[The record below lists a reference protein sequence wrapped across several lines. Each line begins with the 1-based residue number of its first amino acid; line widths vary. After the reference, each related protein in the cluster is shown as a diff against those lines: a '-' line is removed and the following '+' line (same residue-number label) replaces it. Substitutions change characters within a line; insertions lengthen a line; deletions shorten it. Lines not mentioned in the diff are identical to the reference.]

1 MQAPHQSSQRSH
13 TPGRM
18 HQQSMQ
24 QMQSMSAGMAPPG
37 MHVAVQMGHPPGNPN
52 SQPNGAY
59 QQMSSRGPPPHQ
71 GPPQRQSRQPMPPH
85 QGSSQ
90 PMQPQPGSQQQ
101 QQQAHQPPI
110 PPQQQ
115 MPPQG
120 QPQQQQQSG
129 QQQPPPP
136 PQSHQQITA
145 TQRLS
150 TMTEESWMQIGA
162 LSELMN
168 EPERALA
175 AYDSALRHNPYS
187 QPALT
192 QIANIY
198 RAREEFDKAVDF
210 FQRIV
215 HIDATNGEIWGA
227 IGNCYLMLDELPKA
241 YQAYQQAIIHLPNPK
256 EPKLWY
262 GIGILYDRYGSY
274 DHAEEA
280 FNAVMNMDPGF
291 EKATE
296 IYFRLGI
303 IHKCQNKYAQSL
315 ECFNRILS
323 DPPKPLTE
331 TDIWFQIGN
340 VHELN
345 SEFSMA
351 KDAYERVLQ
360 ENPQHG
366 KVLQQLGALYFR
378 PNTTLS
384 NIDAAVQLLMR
395 AIEVDSDKAEAHTWY
410 LLGRCYMV
418 QRQYNKAYEAYQQ
431 AVYRDGNNAN
441 YWCSIGVLYY
451 QINQYRD
458 ALDAYSRAIRINPYL
473 SEVWFDLGALYE
485 ACNNQVNDAID
496 AYTRAAELDRTNA
509 VIEQRLELLRRIQ
522 SSGQSS
528 LPHDSPPPP
537 PPVDPPIGPT
547 STGQPNA
554 PGGPAGESAIAG
566 GAPGS
571 LGQPPMS
578 GALGSSLAP
587 PPAEH
592 GHHPNDPV
600 VQHANQHQ
608 QQRGPG
614 SGPMSVQ
621 PPGPSAN
628 MPPQQQQQQQQPH
641 PQYAQQSKT
650 PQYPAAPGGR
660 PGYPED
666 GVYGRYDASSRPE
679 SRPVADGQG
688 HPPQYQS
695 HGPPGSG
702 SASGGAYPSS
712 APYSGAPYPQ
722 STMAQQHPAS
732 AGRPYSTTGH
742 PSSSVPYAPH
752 SQSAST
758 GPHRSEDVHMASRHH
773 SPVVTQQPRM
783 GQNQRNQQST
793 PVTDQGPLSASG
805 SAFHQAQP
813 PVNGSTS
820 FSGPPSA
827 APDGYGHSRS
837 PSRLQSPS
845 YRQQQSQAQAPPPMH
860 YQHSHGSE
868 SDRRTMRD
876 GQQIEYTADGAPNGA
891 HRQSFSRHDSIK
903 AGNVTPSQPQ
913 QPQSASR
920 RSDTRGSFSGDR
932 DGDVAM
938 ADTQYSA
945 FKAAALR
952 DGPGAVVASAAGG
965 ASVVTASSAI
975 LPQVTTPAPP
985 SDLAMSSSSTPALS
999 GPTTAPMRLPPV
1011 QVGGG
1016 GGSSSSSFSAV
1027 GPTTQ
1032 PFSTR
1037 NGTPAMLSAVD
1048 EGSKP
1053 VAITNGSHLTS
1064 STISAP
1070 GGTQSLATA
1079 ISASDEDKEGSAI
1092 NSLMSLSNV
1101 ATALTPRPQLSSPV
1115 AGKSATEAVVTSVVQ
1130 DAQRDDTSSANGA
1143 PRDGGIAS
1151 PSDSVSNNELA
1162 AAAATLKVSEEN
1174 GASADNQSA
1183 DGANALVDDSGERS
1197 GRSTPLAL
1205 ALAADTSSD
1214 QVASLSISSSTSSA
1228 TASSGVAALVPSKR
1242 SLSAAGSGDAVISQ
1256 SATPDNVASTSGG
1269 GQQPS
1274 EEPSG
1279 ASMPEDAGGLDEGA
1293 NRASSH
1299 DGEDID
1305 SDESGPRKRGRQY
1318 SPEQSLKAEM
1328 NQSTDG
1334 APAVTTGPSAKSAT
1348 ATTDGLEEG
1357 EEPEDGEIEDEPSGG
1372 DATKSHTSE
1381 DIVMDSGKV

>member
-18 HQQSMQ
+18 HPQSMQ

-37 MHVAVQMGHPPGNPN
+37 MHVAVQMGHPPANPN
-52 SQPNGAY
+52 NQPNGAY
-59 QQMSSRGPPPHQ
+59 QQMPSRGPPPHQ

-85 QGSSQ
+85 QGPSQ
-90 PMQPQPGSQQQ
+90 PMQPQPGPPPPQQQ

-115 MPPQG
+115 MQPQG
-120 QPQQQQQSG
+120 QPQQQQQ
-129 QQQPPPP
+129 QPPP

-145 TQRLS
+145 AQRLS
-150 TMTEESWMQIGA
+150 TMTEEVWMQIGS
-162 LSELMN
+162 LSEMMS

-291 EKATE
+291 DKATE

-303 IHKCQNKYAQSL
+303 IHKCQGKYAQSL
-315 ECFNRILS
+315 DCFNRILS

-351 KDAYERVLQ
+351 KDAYERVLL

-451 QINQYRD
+451 QINQYRY

-509 VIEQRLELLRRIQ
+509 VIEQRLDLLRRIQ

-554 PGGPAGESAIAG
+554 PGGPAGESSVAG

-578 GALGSSLAP
+578 GALGNGLAP

-592 GHHPNDPV
+592 GHHPGDPTAQQAH
-600 VQHANQHQ
+600 QH

-614 SGPMSVQ
+614 SGPMGMQ
-621 PPGPSAN
+621 PSGPSAT
-628 MPPQQQQQQQQPH
+628 MPPQHQQQQQQQQPH

-650 PQYPAAPGGR
+650 PQHPTAPGGR
-660 PGYPED
+660 PGYPEE
-666 GVYGRYDASSRPE
+666 GGYGRYDASSRPE

-688 HPPQYQS
+688 HPPQYQGQ
-695 HGPPGSG
+695 GPPGSG
-702 SASGGAYPSS
+702 GAYPGST
-712 APYSGAPYPQ
+712 PYSGAPYPQ
-722 STMAQQHPAS
+722 STMAQQQHPVS

-742 PSSSVPYAPH
+742 PSSSTPYAPH

-758 GPHRSEDVHMASRHH
+758 GPYRSEDVHMTSRHH
-773 SPVVTQQPRM
+773 SPIVTQQPRM
-783 GQNQRNQQST
+783 GQSQRNPQST
-793 PVTDQGPLSASG
+793 PVVDQGPPSAGG
-805 SAFHQAQP
+805 SAFHQAPP
-813 PVNGSTS
+813 PVNGYSS

-827 APDGYGHSRS
+827 APDGHGHSRS

-845 YRQQQSQAQAPPPMH
+845 YRQQQSQAQGPPPMH
-860 YQHSHGSE
+860 YQHSHNSE
-868 SDRRTMRD
+868 SDRRAMRD
-876 GQQIEYTADGAPNGA
+876 GQQAEYMAEGAPNGA

-903 AGNVTPSQPQ
+903 AGNATPSQPQ
-913 QPQSASR
+913 QPQSGSR
-920 RSDTRGSFSGDR
+920 RSETRGSFSGDR

-938 ADTQYSA
+938 EDTQYSA

-952 DGPGAVVASAAGG
+952 DGPSAVATSVAGG
-965 ASVVTASSAI
+965 ASVPTAASVN

-985 SDLAMSSSSTPALS
+985 SDVVMSSSSTPALS
-999 GPTTAPMRLPPV
+999 GPTAAPIRLPPV

-1016 GGSSSSSFSAV
+1016 GGGSSGFSAV
-1027 GPTTQ
+1027 GSTAQ
-1032 PFSTR
+1032 PFGTR
-1037 NGTPAMLSAVD
+1037 NGTPAMLTTAD
-1048 EGSKP
+1048 EGSKSI
-1053 VAITNGSHLTS
+1053 AITNGSLLSS
-1064 STISAP
+1064 STVSASG
-1070 GGTQSLATA
+1070 GGTTLSLVSA
-1079 ISASDEDKEGSAI
+1079 ISASDEDKEDSAI

-1101 ATALTPRPQLSSPV
+1101 ATTLTPRPQLSSPV
-1115 AGKSATEAVVTSVVQ
+1115 AGKSATEAVVTSVIQ
-1130 DAQRDDTSSANGA
+1130 DVQRDETSSANGTN
-1143 PRDGGIAS
+1143 GGRIAS
-1151 PSDSVSNNELA
+1151 PSDSVPNNELA

-1174 GASADNQSA
+1174 GVSA
-1183 DGANALVDDSGERS
+1183 DGERAPIADSGERS

-1205 ALAADTSSD
+1205 ALAADASND
-1214 QVASLSISSSTSSA
+1214 QVASLSTSSSTSSA

-1242 SLSAAGSGDAVISQ
+1242 SLSAAGSGDAVISPT
-1256 SATPDNVASTSGG
+1256 ATPDNVASTSGG
-1269 GQQPS
+1269 QP
-1274 EEPSG
+1274 PSDELSA
-1279 ASMPEDAGGLDEGA
+1279 ASVPGDAGGRDEGA

-1299 DGEDID
+1299 EGEDND

-1318 SPEQSLKAEM
+1318 SPEQSLNAEISE
-1328 NQSTDG
+1328 STDG
-1334 APAVTTGPSAKSAT
+1334 APAATAGSSAKAVSASSE
-1348 ATTDGLEEG
+1348 GMEEG

-1372 DATKSHTSE
+1372 DASKSHTSE
-1381 DIVMDSGKV
+1381 DVVMDSGKV